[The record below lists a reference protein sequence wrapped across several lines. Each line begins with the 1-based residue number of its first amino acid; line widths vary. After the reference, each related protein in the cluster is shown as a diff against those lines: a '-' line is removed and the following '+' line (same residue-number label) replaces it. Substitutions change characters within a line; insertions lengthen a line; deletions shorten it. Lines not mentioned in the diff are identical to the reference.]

1 MLHIMRE
8 RQRIEDEEE
17 RRPGTSIDVIFS
29 ALERRKRFA
38 PGDLDK
44 QDTWNELEKS
54 YQLDQPTLKTLY
66 KYYNTMAVL
75 PAHPEDQKKR
85 RHGIWVNDKQEWK
98 AALDEAN
105 TRIEEY
111 QKQQQQQQRE
121 STMDT
126 SSSSSSSPSP
136 PSSSSSSKSP
146 KSAREKKL
154 EELFE
159 D

>member
-8 RQRIEDEEE
+8 RQRIENEEE

-29 ALERRKRFA
+29 VLERRKRFA

-44 QDTWNELEKS
+44 PETWNELEKN
-54 YQLDQPTLKTLY
+54 YQLDQSTLKTLY

-85 RHGIWVNDKQEWK
+85 RPGIWVNDKQEWK
-98 AALDEAN
+98 AAVDEAN
-105 TRIEEY
+105 ARIEEY
-111 QKQQQQQQRE
+111 KKQQ
-121 STMDT
+121 SASPMDT
-126 SSSSSSSPSP
+126 SSSTPP
-136 PSSSSSSKSP
+136 PSSSSSTP

>member
-29 ALERRKRFA
+29 VLERRKRFA

-44 QDTWNELEKS
+44 PDTWNELEKS

-98 AALDEAN
+98 AALDKAN

-111 QKQQQQQQRE
+111 KKQQQRE

-126 SSSSSSSPSP
+126 SSSSTPP
-136 PSSSSSSKSP
+136 PSSSSSSTSP

>member
-1 MLHIMRE
+1 MTKMRTSDPMLHIMRE

-29 ALERRKRFA
+29 VLERRKRFA

-44 QDTWNELEKS
+44 PDTWNDLEKS
-54 YQLDQPTLKTLY
+54 YQLDQSTLKTLY

-75 PAHPEDQKKR
+75 PPHPEDQNKR
-85 RHGIWVNDKQEWK
+85 RPGIWVNDKQEWK
-98 AALDEAN
+98 DALDEAN
-105 TRIEEY
+105 ARIEEH
-111 QKQQQQQQRE
+111 KRQQQNA
-121 STMDT
+121 STMGT
-126 SSSSSSSPSP
+126 S
-136 PSSSSSSKSP
+136 PSSSTSTTP